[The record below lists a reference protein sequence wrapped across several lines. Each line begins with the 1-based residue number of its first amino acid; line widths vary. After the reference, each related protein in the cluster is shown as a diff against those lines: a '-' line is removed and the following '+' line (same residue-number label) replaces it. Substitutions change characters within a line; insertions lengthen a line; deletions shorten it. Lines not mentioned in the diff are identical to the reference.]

1 MSVPHGIT
9 KYFAIQ
15 RARAYHGLMSEERK
29 QEIHSF
35 CSYAALF
42 LSVVALFT
50 VLTGYLQPPQADEGV
65 GAHIFQLSN
74 AALAPTILVFLATV
88 DWKRPLRGAR
98 PLAFAAAA
106 LVLAFGALYYLEHYR
121 DPDYAGGAKGG
132 QARSFASTAKFARS
146 PLFADYGESTC
157 SPRFAER

>member
-1 MSVPHGIT
+1 
-9 KYFAIQ
+9 
-15 RARAYHGLMSEERK
+15 MSEEHK

-42 LSVVALFT
+42 LSVVAMLT
-50 VLTGYLQPPQADEGV
+50 VLTGYLQPPQADEGA
-65 GAHIFQLSN
+65 GAHIFQLSI
-74 AALAPTILVFLATV
+74 AALAPTILVFLATA

-121 DPDYAGGAKGG
+121 DPSYAGGEKRG
-132 QARSFASTAKFARS
+132 QARSFARAAKFARS
-146 PLFADYGESTC
+146 P
-157 SPRFAER
+157 RIAER